1 MSNRFKR
8 VSFALY
14 LDPKQSSADNFAFNT
29 MLGWSKKRQELAA
42 DATAAMELHQ
52 LVHIHKH
59 IYLSGLYLHTLKP
72 ELAMSLASALSTE
85 SINTQS
91 LLDMLKLHQIEPQS
105 AAGLGEAMCQTL
117 ADKVAASV
125 QAQLSAAAPSDAS
138 AMSDGVAS
146 VLAQVQRLEET
157 LTSHITP
164 ASSAEGEQVQEL
176 KRLIVKQSQL
186 IHQLIGSLKQG
197 AVVGQESSNDA
208 SAEPV
213 EARLERVQKIRQKGV
228 F

>member
-105 AAGLGEAMCQTL
+105 AAGLDEAMCQTL

-125 QAQLSAAAPSDAS
+125 QAQLSAAAPS

-157 LTSHITP
+157 LTSHTTP
-164 ASSAEGEQVQEL
+164 VSSAEGEQVQEL

>member
-105 AAGLGEAMCQTL
+105 AAGLDEAMCQTL

-125 QAQLSAAAPSDAS
+125 QAQLSAAAPS

-157 LTSHITP
+157 LTSHTTP
-164 ASSAEGEQVQEL
+164 VSSAEGEQVQEL

-186 IHQLIGSLKQG
+186 INQLIGSLKQG

>member
-59 IYLSGLYLHTLKP
+59 IYLSGLYLHSLKP

-91 LLDMLKLHQIEPQS
+91 LLDILKLHQIEPQS
-105 AAGLGEAMCQTL
+105 AAGLDETMCQTL

-125 QAQLSAAAPSDAS
+125 QAQLSAAAPS

-157 LTSHITP
+157 LTSHTTP
-164 ASSAEGEQVQEL
+164 VSSAEGEQVQEL

>member
-105 AAGLGEAMCQTL
+105 AAGLDEAMCQTL

-125 QAQLSAAAPSDAS
+125 QAQLSAAAPS

-157 LTSHITP
+157 LTSYTTP

-186 IHQLIGSLKQG
+186 INQLIGSLKQG